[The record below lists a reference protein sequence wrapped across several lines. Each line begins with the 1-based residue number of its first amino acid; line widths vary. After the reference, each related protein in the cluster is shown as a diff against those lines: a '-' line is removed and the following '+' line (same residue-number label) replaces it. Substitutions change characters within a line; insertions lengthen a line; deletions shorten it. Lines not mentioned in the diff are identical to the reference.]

1 MLLLSGAIFA
11 LRSELRRY
19 RAFIVEAR
27 EHSGA
32 AGKAVAMQ
40 VAAKPLVEV
49 YEALSTALDE
59 LDKHGE
65 AMAALHLA
73 MAVDCLASCISAEPA
88 EQTALR
94 PRPYLRLVTTS

>member
-1 MLLLSGAIFA
+1 
-11 LRSELRRY
+11 
-19 RAFIVEAR
+19 
-27 EHSGA
+27 
-32 AGKAVAMQ
+32 MQ

-73 MAVDCLASCISAEPA
+73 MAVDCLASCIGAEPA
-88 EQTALR
+88 EQASQR
-94 PRPYLRLVTTS
+94 PRPHLRLVTDS